1 MIKQEEGT
9 EWRRRGV
16 CASDTHTLVSEPKA
30 LATASA
36 AGRSREK
43 DETKGNDKSESK
55 KACPGLCRLEVGAII
70 ECAFD
75 DEENGIQWLSST
87 GLLIFLHCLQTLSY
101 SSVRLTTAHRTCY
114 W

>member
-9 EWRRRGV
+9 EWRRREV

-30 LATASA
+30 LATAIA
-36 AGRSREK
+36 AGMSREK

-55 KACPGLCRLEVGAII
+55 KAGPGLYRLQVGAII

-75 DEENGIQWLSST
+75 DEEKGIQWLSST
-87 GLLIFLHCLQTLSY
+87 GLLIFLHSL
-101 SSVRLTTAHRTCY
+101 
-114 W
+114 